1 MNGPAGNW
9 RSAFSS
15 AAMTLFG
22 VAIALYVAVHLV
34 EAVAPVLITL
44 GVLAALAYAVWFF
57 HRRRSGW

>member
-22 VAIALYVAVHLV
+22 VAIALYVAV
-34 EAVAPVLITL
+34 LITL